1 MNFNNL
7 ETEEL
12 IEIYKKVDDFL
23 KFLDKEH
30 KKNEKRLI
38 NN

>member
-23 KFLDKEH
+23 KFLDK
-30 KKNEKRLI
+30 NGL
-38 NN
+38 NNYLFFF